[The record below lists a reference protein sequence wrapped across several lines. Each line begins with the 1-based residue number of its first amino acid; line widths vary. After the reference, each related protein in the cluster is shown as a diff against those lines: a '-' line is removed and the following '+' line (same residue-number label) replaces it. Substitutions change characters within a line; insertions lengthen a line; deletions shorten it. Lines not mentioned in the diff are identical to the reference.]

1 MLILYIKSRRGE
13 VQGTRAAGD
22 RQKMIFLD
30 NGDDGSVVRQEQQIH
45 HDHANRSADANVA
58 LLEMM
63 RSMIHR

>member
-30 NGDDGSVVRQEQQIH
+30 NGDDGSVVRQERQIH
-45 HDHANRSADANVA
+45 HDRGDSRTVA
-58 LLEMM
+58 AVAVARDKDGET
-63 RSMIHR
+63 